1 MSATGVI
8 LVVEDNPRDVELM
21 LHALKANR
29 VTNEIVVVRDGVEA
43 LDYVFGDPAH
53 VRSLTLVLLDLKLPR
68 VDGLEVLRRLKTD
81 ETAKAIPVVVMT
93 SSQQESDR
101 IATYDHGANSYI
113 VKPVDFGKFTE
124 AVKVIGQYWLLLNV
138 PPIVSA
144 G

>member
-1 MSATGVI
+1 MNANGTI
-8 LVVEDNPRDVELM
+8 LVVEDNPRDLELM

-43 LDYVFGDPAH
+43 LDYVFGDPTHA
-53 VRSLTLVLLDLKLPR
+53 RSLTLVLLDLKLPR
-68 VDGLEVLRRLKTD
+68 IDGLEVLRRLKSD
-81 ETAKAIPVVVMT
+81 ESTRAVPVVVMT

-113 VKPVDFGKFTE
+113 VKPVDFGKFTD
-124 AVKVIGQYWLLLNV
+124 AVKIIGQYWLLLNV
-138 PPIVSA
+138 PPILPV